1 MMEYQK
7 IINSID
13 NTIVDMVAKSHD
25 GRVTKV
31 SKDLQQNNSQTL
43 TNISGRKTKIVDNL
57 IFNKIV

>member
-25 GRVTKV
+25 GSVTKV